1 MALLLL
7 GTCQRGTA
15 AHHLLVACLCSEIVG
30 VNLVVLLLCHG
41 VALEQ
46 LGIALVVLACV
57 VEPYTSLVYAG
68 IRHAHVLSCH
78 ADARCRGLAAC
89 HFALQ
94 VGLSLSQLEA
104 ELAVLDYHESVALVY
119 GLIFVESYLLDESAH
134 TGVDGCDVLLH
145 GSVVGEL
152 AVAEMHEMI
161 HHKPC
166 SDDEQ
171 NEYADVIYGSQKFLV
186 HVVVVIYWC

>member
-15 AHHLLVACLCSEIVG
+15 AHHLLITCLCSEIVG
-30 VNLVVLLLCHG
+30 VNLVVLLLCHSVG
-41 VALEQ
+41 FEQ
-46 LGIALVVLACV
+46 LGIALVVLARV
-57 VEPYTSLVYAG
+57 VEPYTSLVDAG
-68 IRHAHVLSCH
+68 IRHAHVLTCH
-78 ADARCRGLAAC
+78 ADARSRCLAAC

-104 ELAVLDYHESVALVY
+104 ELAVFDYHESVALVY
-119 GLIFVESYLLDESAH
+119 GLIFAESYLLDESAH

-145 GSVVGEL
+145 GGVVGEL

-166 SDDEQ
+166 SDEEQ
-171 NEYADVIYGSQKFLV
+171 DEYADVVYGSQKFLV